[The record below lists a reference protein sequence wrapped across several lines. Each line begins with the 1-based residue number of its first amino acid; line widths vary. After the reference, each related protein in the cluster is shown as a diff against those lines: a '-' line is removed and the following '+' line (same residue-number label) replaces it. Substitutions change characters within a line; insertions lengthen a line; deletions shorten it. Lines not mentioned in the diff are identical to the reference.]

1 MNDETAS
8 TANQRYVLGDAT
20 LPPPVGSDW
29 LSRFDRW
36 LFFTVH
42 DSGLPVSPLGA
53 AVAILGIGLLLG
65 GALFVVYENELVS
78 AVAAA
83 IGALCTLLGSIALV
97 IYRRQ
102 QVATQVPRWVE
113 VLARSL
119 RAGQSLEHS
128 LRVSL
133 QKLTGPLARDLRICT
148 DRLALGLRVHE
159 AFQDL
164 GLRYR
169 SLDLQMVLSALA
181 MHSQTGGDLPSTLE
195 RLAAVA
201 QQRLEYRRQTQAAS
215 STARFAAIC
224 LAIAPP
230 LIFAYYWYTNQ
241 FMDSLLSDPS
251 GQFALALAIG
261 LELIGL
267 VWLLFLSRAEV

>member
-1 MNDETAS
+1 MNDESTA
-8 TANQRYVLGDAT
+8 TANQRHIFGEAEHA
-20 LPPPVGSDW
+20 PPAGADW
-29 LSRFDRW
+29 LSRLDRW
-36 LFFTVH
+36 LYFTVH

-53 AVAILGIGLLLG
+53 VIAILGIGLLLG
-65 GALFVVYENELVS
+65 GALFVVYENELIS

-83 IGALCTLLGSIALV
+83 IGALGALFGGIALV

-102 QVATQVPRWVE
+102 QVATQVPRWVD

-133 QKLTGPLARDLRICT
+133 QKLTGPLARDLRRCT
-148 DRLALGLRVHE
+148 DRLALGLRINE

-169 SLDLQMVLSALA
+169 SLDLQMVISALA
-181 MHSQTGGDLPSTLE
+181 MHSQSGGDLPTTLE

-241 FMDSLLSDPS
+241 FMGSFLSDPS
-251 GQFALALAIG
+251 GQFALALAVG

-267 VWLLFLSRAEV
+267 AWLLYLSRTEV